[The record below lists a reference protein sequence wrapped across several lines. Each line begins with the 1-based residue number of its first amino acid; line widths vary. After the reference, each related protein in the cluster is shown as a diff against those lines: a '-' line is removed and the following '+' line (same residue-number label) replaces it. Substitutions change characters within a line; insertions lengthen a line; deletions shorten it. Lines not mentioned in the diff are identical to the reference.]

1 MMEYRRLG
9 RSDLHVSVICLGTM
23 TWGAQNTEAD
33 GHQQMDYALDQG
45 VNFWDTA
52 EMYSVPPRQ
61 ETYGRTEEII
71 GTWFKARGKRDKV
84 ILASKIA
91 GPDER
96 FPFVRDGN
104 LKFDR
109 KNIQAAVDASLK
121 RLQTDY
127 IDLYQL
133 HWPER
138 SVNIFGQLTYRHD
151 SEETWTPF
159 EETLDALHEVV
170 KAGKVRQIGLS
181 NETPWGT
188 MSWLKLAEQGRGPRM
203 VSIQNAYSLLNR
215 MFEVGLAEV
224 AIREQCGLLAFSP
237 LGMGVLS
244 GKYLDGA
251 RPAGARLSLYT
262 FFNRYINARG
272 QSATRA
278 YVDLAKRYNLDP
290 AQMALA
296 WVNSRP
302 FVTSNIIGATTLAQL
317 KSNIASAEL
326 TLSPELE
333 ADIEALHRDHTIPCP

>member
-1 MMEYRRLG
+1 MEYRRLG
-9 RSDLHVSVICLGTM
+9 RSDLRVSVICLGTM

-33 GHQQMDYALDQG
+33 GHQQMDYALDHG

-71 GTWFKARGKRDKV
+71 GSWMKSRGKRDQV

-91 GPDER
+91 GPDQR

-104 LKFDR
+104 LRFDR

-138 SVNIFGQLTYRHD
+138 SVNVFGRLLYTHEPD
-151 SEETWTPF
+151 EIWTPL
-159 EETLDALHEVV
+159 EETLDALAEVV

-181 NETPWGT
+181 NETAWGA

-244 GKYLDGA
+244 GKYLDGQ
-251 RPAGARLSLYT
+251 RPAGARLTLYT
-262 FFNRYINARG
+262 FFNRYLSECG
-272 QSATRA
+272 QVATRA
-278 YVDLAKRYNLDP
+278 YVELARRYNLDP

-317 KSNIASAEL
+317 KSNIASADIVL
-326 TLSPELE
+326 PPELI
-333 ADIEALHRDHTIPCP
+333 ADIETLHRDHTIPCP